1 MSTNPL
7 AIKIE
12 NVVKEY
18 RLGAIGTGTL
28 REDLQEFWAKLRHRS
43 EETTCASGVVRALDG
58 ISLTVRKGEL
68 LGIIGKNG
76 AGKSTLL
83 KLLSRVT
90 VPTSGTL
97 SLNGRVSSM
106 LEVGTG
112 FHRELTGRE
121 NVYLNGAILG
131 MSKEEIDAKF
141 DDIVAFS
148 GLERFIDTPV
158 KRYSSGMYVKLA
170 FAVSANLD
178 SDIMILDEVLA
189 VGDQAFQQKCLETMN
204 DKAGSGRTILYVS
217 HNLATIQ
224 QLCSRCIVLEQGKL
238 TFDGSPEEAISH
250 YLARSFGGETTR
262 DLQGATRPVPCSMQA
277 EFLHV
282 ELLNAEGCLLPG
294 GAPLQFRAT
303 WKSHAHLENLVLRA
317 QIKYQSTIP
326 VGMGVMRLA
335 NTQEDEERSQ
345 TFELDCTNL
354 VHGVYSLSLELLS
367 AQSLRGAMN
376 RIDATGEL
384 FRITVGQKPG
394 ESLPWQHRL
403 CGNIAFP
410 MKQV

>member
-1 MSTNPL
+1 MNTNPI

-18 RLGAIGTGTL
+18 RLGAIGSGTL
-28 REDLQEFWAKLRHRS
+28 REDLQNFWARLRHR
-43 EETTCASGVVRALDG
+43 EETSASGVVRALDG
-58 ISLTVRKGEL
+58 ISLTMRKGEL

-90 VPTSGTL
+90 VPSAGTL

-112 FHRELTGRE
+112 FHRELTGKE

-141 DDIVAFS
+141 DAIVAYS
-148 GLERFIDTPV
+148 GLERFMDTPV

-170 FAVSANLD
+170 FAVAANLD

-238 TFDGSPEEAISH
+238 TFDGSPEDAISH

-262 DLQGATRPVPCSMQA
+262 DLKEAVRPAACTRQA
-277 EFLHV
+277 DFLRV
-282 ELLNAEGCLLPG
+282 ELLNADNCLLHG
-294 GAPLQFRAT
+294 GSPLRFRVF
-303 WKSHAHLENLVLRA
+303 WKSNAPLENLLLRA
-317 QIKYQSTIP
+317 QIKYQSTVP
-326 VGMGVMRLA
+326 VGMGTMRLPNVQA
-335 NTQEDEERSQ
+335 GEEHSQ
-345 TFELDCTNL
+345 IFELDCTTL

-367 AQSLRGAMN
+367 AQSLRGRLT

-384 FRITVGQKPG
+384 FRITISQKAT
-394 ESLPWQHRL
+394 EDSLPWQHRL
-403 CGNIAFP
+403 CGNIQFSL
-410 MKQV
+410 KTL